1 MTENIDVNKIVVSN
15 KVSFGK
21 KGFKYFIGQK
31 IDFYANS
38 SQKMSAYKTEFD
50 KNKCMCLLIKDEK
63 LLEKFNKIW
72 NKVNN
77 II

>member
-1 MTENIDVNKIVVSN
+1 MA
-15 KVSFGK
+15 K

-38 SQKMSAYKTEFD
+38 SQKMSAYEKEFD
-50 KNKCMCLLIKDEK
+50 KNKCICFLIKDEK

-77 II
+77 IIWKEFDSKHLYNKKYLKT